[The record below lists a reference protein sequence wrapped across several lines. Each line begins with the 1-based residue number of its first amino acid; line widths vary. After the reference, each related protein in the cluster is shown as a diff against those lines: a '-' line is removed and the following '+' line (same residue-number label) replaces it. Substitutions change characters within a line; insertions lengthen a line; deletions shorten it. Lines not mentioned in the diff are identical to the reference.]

1 MLKHNVLHVRNS
13 YEIHGSFQKV
23 SGSSGKFPGVS
34 GNLPGRSFQLPGTG
48 ELFLSLVQRCPGG
61 TPQGTSSVDDGA
73 RLGKGAGKLKE
84 GTGGEGTVEEDEA
97 GTDAV
102 GGGPR

>member
-1 MLKHNVLHVRNS
+1 MFLHVRNS

-34 GNLPGRSFQLPGTG
+34 GNLPGRFFQLPGTG

-61 TPQGTSSVDDGA
+61 TPQGGS
-73 RLGKGAGKLKE
+73 
-84 GTGGEGTVEEDEA
+84 EA
-97 GTDAV
+97 ERG
-102 GGGPR
+102 